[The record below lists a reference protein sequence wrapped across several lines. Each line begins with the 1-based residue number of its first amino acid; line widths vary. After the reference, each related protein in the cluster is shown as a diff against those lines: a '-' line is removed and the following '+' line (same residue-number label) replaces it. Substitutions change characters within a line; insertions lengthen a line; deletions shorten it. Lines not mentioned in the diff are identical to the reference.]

1 MLYLK
6 WVPGLC
12 GTGWLR
18 NVRFHSSLA
27 KMSFGQLDEQT
38 EVSCTGFRLRKFAEI
53 YGRYRVSKPSQLFDR
68 RYMLGAGQY
77 AIR

>member
-1 MLYLK
+1 
-6 WVPGLC
+6 
-12 GTGWLR
+12 
-18 NVRFHSSLA
+18 
-27 KMSFGQLDEQT
+27 MSFGQLDEQT